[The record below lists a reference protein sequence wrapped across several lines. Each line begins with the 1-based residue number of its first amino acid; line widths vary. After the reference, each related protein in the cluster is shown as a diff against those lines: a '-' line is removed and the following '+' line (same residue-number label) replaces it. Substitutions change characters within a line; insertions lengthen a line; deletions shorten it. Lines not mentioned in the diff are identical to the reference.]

1 MKLIIR
7 WVVTVIALW
16 VAVQLVPGIYVESSN
31 AWIAFFVMA
40 LVLGFINAFVKPIL
54 TFLSCGF
61 IILTMGLFLLVIN
74 AGTLW
79 LSSWIS
85 QNWLN
90 IGFVVDGFWSA
101 LIGSIIVSLVSFFLS
116 IFLSDDKDRRRRL

>member
-1 MKLIIR
+1 MKLIVR

-16 VAVQLVPGIYVESSN
+16 VAVQLVPGINVESNN

-40 LVLGFINAFVKPIL
+40 LVLGLVNVFVKPLL

-79 LSSWIS
+79 LSSWIL

-116 IFLSDDKDRRRRL
+116 IFLSDDKDRRRRI

>member
-7 WVVTVIALW
+7 WVITVIALA
-16 VAVQLVPGIYVESSN
+16 VAVWIVPGIYVESTN

-40 LVLGFINAFVKPIL
+40 LVLGFVNAFIKPIL
-54 TFLSCGF
+54 AFLSCGF
-61 IILTMGLFLLVIN
+61 IILTLGLFLLIIN

-79 LSSWIS
+79 FSSWIA
-85 QNWLN
+85 QNLLN

-101 LIGSIIVSLVSFFLS
+101 LFGSIIVSVVSFFLS
-116 IFLSDDKDRRRRL
+116 IFLSDD

>member
-1 MKLIIR
+1 MKLIVR

-16 VAVQLVPGIYVESSN
+16 VAVQLVPGIYIESTN

-40 LVLGFINAFVKPIL
+40 LVLGFINAFVRPIL
-54 TFLSCGF
+54 AFLSCGF

-79 LSSWIS
+79 ISSWIS

-101 LIGSIIVSLVSFFLS
+101 FVGSIIVSLVSFFLS
-116 IFLSDDKDRRRRL
+116 ILLPDD